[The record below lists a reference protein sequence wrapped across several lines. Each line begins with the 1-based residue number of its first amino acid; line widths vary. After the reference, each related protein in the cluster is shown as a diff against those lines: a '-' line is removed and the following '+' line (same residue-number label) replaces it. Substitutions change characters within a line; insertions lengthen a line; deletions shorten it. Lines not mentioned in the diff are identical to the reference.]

1 MPAHPKLFSGPVSAL
16 RTHDQANLTSPYAKS
31 TGIVILQDVHA
42 FRPIAQLQNHTSF
55 MPGLTRFLPLD
66 GLESHARLSNLL

>member
-1 MPAHPKLFSGPVSAL
+1 MPAHPKLFLVQSQLFEPM
-16 RTHDQANLTSPYAKS
+16 TKPKS
-31 TGIVILQDVHA
+31 TGIVILQDVYA

>member
-1 MPAHPKLFSGPVSAL
+1 MPAHPKLFLVQSQLFEPMTKPTFAICKK
-16 RTHDQANLTSPYAKS
+16 Y
-31 TGIVILQDVHA
+31 GIVILQDVHA